1 MLAAQTQELSSN
13 LTASKQ
19 EQKQGNQEVFTAIK
33 NINMVMQKVQAGSA
47 EMLKGREKTR
57 KFDNLTRIIT
67 DNMNAMVAGTNKSI
81 TQCRK

>member
-33 NINMVMQKVQAGSA
+33 NINMQKYQYGNA
-47 EMLKGREKTR
+47 EGTGRFR
-57 KFDNLTRIIT
+57 
-67 DNMNAMVAGTNKSI
+67 
-81 TQCRK
+81 